1 MKEYLILETSDNQY
15 HSRPQEVTRSA
26 YKIRVHIEMI
36 PCDDTPTST
45 PVKELDGSLS
55 LVLSEA
61 DAISI
66 DACEQALLQTPYPT
80 LRETLSTHLS
90 ELSKKT
96 PLNGHAR
103 DC

>member
-1 MKEYLILETSDNQY
+1 M
-15 HSRPQEVTRSA
+15 SA

-36 PCDDTPTST
+36 PCDDAPTST
-45 PVKELDGSLS
+45 PVKEQDGSLS
-55 LVLSEA
+55 LVLSET

-66 DACEQALLQTPYPT
+66 DACEQALLQTTYPT

-96 PLNGHAR
+96 PLTGPSKEY
-103 DC
+103 